1 MPNQRKH
8 LVVQVSKMT
17 DRQALSVLVFLQ
29 FSRARRFISTGRG
42 FFLLINAAQVA
53 LCIHSLTHHP
63 GDLSLIVSLI
73 SRLALVSMLANIP
86 PIYAA
91 MAKSILSRRLPG

>member
-8 LVVQVSKMT
+8 LVRQISKMT
-17 DRQALSVLVFLQ
+17 DRQALSVLVFLR

-42 FFLLINAAQVA
+42 FFLLINVAQVA
-53 LCIHSLTHHP
+53 LYANSLTHHP
-63 GDLSLIVSLI
+63 GDLSLIVSLVA
-73 SRLALVSMLANIP
+73 RLALVSMLANIP

-91 MAKSILSRRLPG
+91 MAKSILSKGVPG